1 LKLTVIAFG
10 TLSESFFRD
19 AFAEYQKRLGPQF
32 SLVQLKETKLSREP
46 SQSEIDKALA
56 EEADRI
62 LSAVPKRAAIVALCV
77 EGKELTSPE
86 LAAYME
92 KAAMNGGE
100 ICFLIG
106 SSYGLS
112 EKVKEK
118 AALRLSLSK
127 LTMPH
132 QLARVVLAEALYRS
146 TEIIKGSKYHK

>member
-1 LKLTVIAFG
+1 M
-10 TLSESFFRD
+10 
-19 AFAEYQKRLGPQF
+19 
-32 SLVQLKETKLSREP
+32 
-46 SQSEIDKALA
+46 
-56 EEADRI
+56 
-62 LSAVPKRAAIVALCV
+62 LSAIPKRCCVVALCV

-92 KAAMNGGE
+92 KAELSCGE

-106 SSYGLS
+106 SSYGLA

-118 AALRLSLSK
+118 ANLRLSLSK